1 MDASVYCTDFALAC
15 KATNWLVWFVWFVS
29 FVWLNKLNLKNE
41 INQIDQINQTNQMNP
56 LGLGL
61 AGRLCLF
68 SLEFGPSVIETLC
81 GCAGCVKR
89 LGSFL

>member
-15 KATNWLVWFVWFVS
+15 KATNWLLWFVWFLVD
-29 FVWLNKLNLKNE
+29 E
-41 INQIDQINQTNQMNP
+41 TNQIDQINQTNEMNP

-68 SLEFGPSVIETLC
+68 SLEVGPSVIETLC
-81 GCAGCVKR
+81 GCAGCVQR